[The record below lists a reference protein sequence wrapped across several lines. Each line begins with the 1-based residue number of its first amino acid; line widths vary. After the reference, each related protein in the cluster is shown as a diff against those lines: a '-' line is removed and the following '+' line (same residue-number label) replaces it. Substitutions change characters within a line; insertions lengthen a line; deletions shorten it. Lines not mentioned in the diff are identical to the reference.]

1 MPPACLKYIR
11 NRCLGCSQSG
21 VHYNPSSAGPKGSLD
36 RGLCGLAGAASTPV
50 YGVLR
55 KMTTANI
62 ANRLNW
68 TAYRDLGV
76 NPFQGANGAAAP
88 AGSKRD
94 NVVMGSPQPTL
105 DSFFRKKPRK
115 Q

>member
-1 MPPACLKYIR
+1 MLVWNY
-11 NRCLGCSQSG
+11 
-21 VHYNPSSAGPKGSLD
+21 
-36 RGLCGLAGAASTPV
+36 AGAASTPV
-50 YGVLR
+50 FGVLR

-68 TAYRDLGV
+68 TAYRNLGV
-76 NPFQGANGAAAP
+76 NPFQSPHGAAAAP
-88 AGSKRD
+88 AGAKRD

-105 DSFFRKKPRK
+105 DNFFKKKPRN

>member
-1 MPPACLKYIR
+1 MLVWD
-11 NRCLGCSQSG
+11 S
-21 VHYNPSSAGPKGSLD
+21 
-36 RGLCGLAGAASTPV
+36 AGAASTPV
-50 YGVLR
+50 FGVLR

-68 TAYRDLGV
+68 TAYRNLGV
-76 NPFQGANGAAAP
+76 NPFQGSHSAAAAAP
-88 AGSKRD
+88 AGAKRD

-105 DSFFRKKPRK
+105 DTFFKKKPRN